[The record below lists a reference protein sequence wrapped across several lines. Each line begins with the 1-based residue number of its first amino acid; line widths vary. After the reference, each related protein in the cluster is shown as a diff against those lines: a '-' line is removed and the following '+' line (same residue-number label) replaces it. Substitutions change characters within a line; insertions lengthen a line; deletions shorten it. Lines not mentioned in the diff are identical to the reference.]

1 MRRGFST
8 SPRFRH
14 ATVVRGGPGGLRRD
28 RWCTV
33 SGPAPARPAHEAPS
47 PLGDIRLAA
56 RRLGTIGS
64 LPAGHE
70 AAPAG
75 AVHRF
80 RWSPARADLA
90 DPRGRRGP
98 A

>member
-8 SPRFRH
+8 TPRFRH

-28 RWCTV
+28 RWRTV
-33 SGPAPARPAHEAPS
+33 AGPVPGQVPGPAAS
-47 PLGDIRLAA
+47 PVGEIRLAA
-56 RRLGTIGS
+56 RRLGTIGA

-75 AVHRF
+75 AVRGY
-80 RWSPARADLA
+80 RWSPARAELA
-90 DPRGRRGP
+90 DPRRRHGP